1 MNARTNIMSAE
12 FRTNPYPYYAEMR
25 RSQPVAQVE
34 PGGMWAVSRY
44 RDVER
49 IMKSPELFAQGFRA
63 AWEPPWLP
71 NNPLARSV
79 LALDG
84 QEHGRLRAIVSGAFG
99 PRAVARLEPRVRA
112 LAGELASA
120 IEARGEVDI
129 ITALAMPLPAFM
141 IADLLGV
148 DPALQPNLK
157 RWTDDLV
164 SITPVPEGPEQVARV
179 KGTIDELTGILGS
192 IVAARRSAPASDFA
206 SDLIRAEASG
216 QRLRDDEILAF
227 MLLLLLGGF
236 DTTTYLIANALILL
250 ADRPDIAAALRA
262 DPRRVPRFIEEVL
275 RHDPPVHGLPRLAA
289 EDIEVAGVVIPK
301 GALVLALIGSA
312 NRDEARFKAPDTFDL
327 GRDEIAL
334 SFGHGIHYCLGAAL
348 ARLEAIIAIEVLVS
362 RFRSIERAGGELEYN
377 RSLTV
382 RGVVSL
388 PLRFTPG

>member
-1 MNARTNIMSAE
+1 MSARTNIMSDE
-12 FRTNPYPYYAEMR
+12 FRANPYPYYAEMR
-25 RSQPVAQVE
+25 RSQPVVQVE
-34 PGGMWAVSRY
+34 PGGMWAISRY

-49 IMKSPELFAQGFRA
+49 VMKSPELFAQGFRA

-84 QEHGRLRAIVSGAFG
+84 KEHGRLRAIVSGAFG
-99 PRAVARLEPRVRA
+99 PRAVSRLEPRVRA
-112 LAGELASA
+112 LAGELAEA

-250 ADRPDIAAALRA
+250 ADRPDVAGALRA

-327 GRDEIAL
+327 GRDEVAL